1 MICKC
6 FKIGLLLLL
15 LAGLFSGCTVRKYL
29 KDDEYLINKYKI
41 TLSEKND
48 NIQQS
53 VLRTFLKPLPN
64 KKFLGFRFQLGIY
77 FKHHSG
83 ERKYDKWLIK
93 NFSEPP
99 VFYRQ
104 EDAEKISRR
113 LGQYLNNIGFFN
125 STVNYTPI
133 IHKKKVKLH
142 FEIIP
147 ALPYRISKI
156 SYEISD
162 TLVRKYV
169 FSQLDKSLVK
179 KGDIYNA
186 YTFDDERDRITS
198 QLRDVGYYYFNRNY
212 IQYVVDSSFNDHQM
226 AVVLKINNIK
236 TVDPS
241 DPKKHI
247 EKKHDRYFV
256 KKVDVIED
264 FNSKL
269 DLYQD
274 SLLHTIHFW
283 PDTTGYPYLFLYNDK
298 LRIKPSAFNS
308 TIHIKPG
315 KAYSASELQNT
326 YRRLFNYRIIRTA
339 TISFDTTN
347 AGNSPNAEKKY
358 LNSRIQIQQSKLNT
372 FRAEL
377 EGTNSSGDL
386 GVRGNL
392 VYLNKNIF
400 RKADVLRIRLIG
412 GFEAQTISTVEGGQ
426 SGSGI
431 FNTFEAGISGTLFF
445 PRFLFPFRME
455 KFNLRFSPQTNIT
468 FGFNYQ
474 LRPNYSR
481 NITNLDIGYTWNQN
495 LQLRHILT
503 PFNLNYVNVSPT
515 PEFEE
520 ILENEQNRRLKEQY
534 SDHFIFGMKYS
545 IVFNNQNL
553 MALEHFNY
561 LRVNIETSGN
571 LLYGFNTLFNS
582 PKTEEGFYQIM
593 GVRYAQYLRLN
604 YDYRHYYYFSRK
616 TNSLVLRVVMG
627 VSIPYGNS
635 NEVPYEKGYYG
646 GGAND
651 MRGWEYRKLG
661 PGSYS
666 GTSDYER
673 IGDIQLEGNVEYR
686 FPIYKLF
693 KGALFADVGNIWTY
707 NNDTVTFPGG
717 QFNFDTFYKQL
728 AVDAGIGFRFDFQF
742 FIFRLDAAIPLR
754 DPALTGDKWRF
765 DYLKFSDFRLNFG
778 IGYPF

>member
-1 MICKC
+1 M
-6 FKIGLLLLL
+6 
-15 LAGLFSGCTVRKYL
+15 
-29 KDDEYLINKYKI
+29 
-41 TLSEKND
+41 
-48 NIQQS
+48 
-53 VLRTFLKPLPN
+53 
-64 KKFLGFRFQLGIY
+64 
-77 FKHHSG
+77 
-83 ERKYDKWLIK
+83 
-93 NFSEPP
+93 
-99 VFYRQ
+99 
-104 EDAEKISRR
+104 
-113 LGQYLNNIGFFN
+113 
-125 STVNYTPI
+125 
-133 IHKKKVKLH
+133 
-142 FEIIP
+142 
-147 ALPYRISKI
+147 
-156 SYEISD
+156 
-162 TLVRKYV
+162 
-169 FSQLDKSLVK
+169 
-179 KGDIYNA
+179 
-186 YTFDDERDRITS
+186 
-198 QLRDVGYYYFNRNY
+198 
-212 IQYVVDSSFNDHQM
+212 
-226 AVVLKINNIK
+226 
-236 TVDPS
+236 
-241 DPKKHI
+241 
-247 EKKHDRYFV
+247 
-256 KKVDVIED
+256 DVIED

-269 DLYQD
+269 DLYGD

-283 PDTTGYPYLFLYNDK
+283 PDTTGYTYLFLYNDK

-308 TIHIKPG
+308 AIHIKPG
-315 KAYSASELQNT
+315 KTYSASDLQNT

-347 AGNSPNAEKKY
+347 AGNNAGGEKKY

-386 GVRGNL
+386 GIRGNL
-392 VYLNKNIF
+392 VYANKNIF

-426 SGSGI
+426 SGAGI
-431 FNTFEAGISGTLFF
+431 FNTFEAGISGTIFF
-445 PRFLFPFRME
+445 PRFLSPVRLE

-495 LQLRHILT
+495 LQLKHILT
-503 PFNLNYVNVSPT
+503 PFNLNYVNVNPT
-515 PEFEE
+515 PEFQE
-520 ILENEQNRRLKEQY
+520 ILDNEENRRLKEQY
-534 SDHFIFGMKYS
+534 SDHFIFGMRYS
-545 IVFNNQNL
+545 IIFNNQNL
-553 MALEHFNY
+553 KSLEHFNY

-571 LLYGFNTLFNS
+571 LLYGINTLFNS
-582 PKTEEGFYQIM
+582 AKTEEGFYQVLGI
-593 GVRYAQYLRLN
+593 RYAQFFRLN
-604 YDYRHYYYFSRK
+604 YDYRHYYYFSRN
-616 TNSLVLRVVMG
+616 TNSLVFSVVMG

-661 PGSYS
+661 PGEFS

-686 FPIYKLF
+686 FPIYKIF

-707 NNDTVTFPGG
+707 NNDTLTFPGG
-717 QFNFDTFYKQL
+717 QFTFNTFYKQL

-765 DYLKFSDFRLNFG
+765 NYLKLSDFRLNFG